1 MPRSLAI
8 GAVKCAV
15 LTTAPAALPTLS
27 LATDLSSANCK
38 DVSDNIL
45 KSAYQLG
52 ASGADK
58 VNEASLAQTLNAS
71 VPGASNYTADM
82 TFFRY
87 LDSSGKSATTEDIPW
102 TIFTGKGIR
111 VWLVERVG
119 PPSTDPFAV
128 GDVVDIYE
136 VITDDPQPPKDYAS
150 YVKFGQ
156 PFHVQSAYHR
166 ISVTA

>member
-15 LTTAPAALPTLS
+15 LTTAPAALPALS
-27 LATDLSSANCK
+27 LATDLTTTNCK
-38 DVSDNIL
+38 DLSDSIL

-58 VNEASLAQTLNAS
+58 VNEASLASTLNTS
-71 VPGASNYTADM
+71 VPGASNYSADM

-87 LDSSGKSATTEDIPW
+87 LDSSGKSVTTEDVAW
-102 TIFTGKGIR
+102 SIFTGKGIR

-119 PPSTDPFAV
+119 PPSTQPFAV

-136 VITDDPQPPKDYAS
+136 VVTDDPQPPKDYAS

-156 PFHVQSAYHR
+156 PFHVQAAYHR
-166 ISVTA
+166 VDVTA